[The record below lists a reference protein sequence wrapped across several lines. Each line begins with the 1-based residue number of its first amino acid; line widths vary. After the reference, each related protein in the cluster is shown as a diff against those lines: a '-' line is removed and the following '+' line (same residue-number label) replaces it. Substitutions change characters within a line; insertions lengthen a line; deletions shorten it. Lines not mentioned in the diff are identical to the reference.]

1 MNRSIYI
8 ILFFSILFAS
18 CDKDASQDIEQLK
31 EDGSYVSIPHF
42 KVDEGSRTALVYDHV
57 SGSMLFSWKENE
69 DNIGILTTRDY
80 RSNTTDGTA
89 IESLATPW
97 SYWLTE
103 YIETDSKVWNEIEPT
118 VQGWVLTNDY
128 GYTSYYPYDNKKVGS
143 PFNAYPITYEGQMQT
158 VNVDMRTYYKANGD
172 YAPYVAQEKAASSHL
187 APFDYMLST
196 EKRPWGIDKVRFP
209 FEHLGSI
216 VRFFLRIPRNVNGE
230 YHFNRITVVAPKPV
244 FYMNATVNM
253 TNCKGE
259 EPIVAENHLTKL
271 DISKKMQLGLDGFVM
286 DYEKEEYSRYFIAY
300 MMLCPV
306 NLQTALTASDKL
318 FLYLEGKKVERDSE
332 GNVTSEQPVYF
343 RTSDLTNGL
352 EHINFKAGYVYQWTD
367 GAMAPE
373 DPILLEPIE
382 VEEWNALDIDNTVN
396 GNGTSLW

>member
-1 MNRSIYI
+1 M
-8 ILFFSILFAS
+8 FAS

>member
-69 DNIGILTTRDY
+69 DEIGILTTRDY

-97 SYWLTE
+97 NYWLRE

-128 GYTSYYPYDNKKVGS
+128 GYTSYYPYDNTKVGS
-143 PFNAYPITYEGQMQT
+143 PFNAYPITYERQMQT
-158 VNVDMRTYYKANGD
+158 VNVDMRTYYQANGD

-230 YHFNRITVVAPKPV
+230 YIFNRITVVAPKPV

-271 DISKKMQLGLDGFVM
+271 DISKKMQLRLNDFVM
-286 DYEKEEYSRYFIAY
+286 NYEKEEYSRYFIAY

-318 FLYLEGKKVERDSE
+318 YLYLEGKKVEKDSE

-382 VEEWNALDIDNTVN
+382 IEDWNALDIDNTVN